1 MDIFTL
7 FILAVGLS
15 MDACAAAVCK
25 GLAMRK
31 LTAWNMTAVA
41 FWFGAFQA
49 LMPAA
54 GYMLG
59 VHFQE
64 GIRAVDH
71 WMAFFMLGIIGGN
84 MIRDACGRKD
94 TECGLC
100 GEAGGSLAFREM
112 FPLALATSVDA
123 LAAGVTFA
131 FLSVDIR
138 KAVLLIGAVT
148 FVCSLAGVKAGNV
161 FGIRYKTKA
170 ECAGGIILVLL
181 GVKILWEHI
190 GCFFCTFW

>member
-31 LTAWNMTAVA
+31 LTAWHMAVVA
-41 FWFGAFQA
+41 LWFGLFQA

-59 VHFQE
+59 VHFQD

-71 WMAFFMLGIIGGN
+71 WMAFFLLGSIGGN
-84 MIRDACGRKD
+84 MIRDARCGNG
-94 TECGLC
+94 TECALC
-100 GEAGGSLAFREM
+100 SGTGDSLAFRNM

-131 FLSVDIR
+131 FLSVDIW
-138 KAVLLIGAVT
+138 KAVFFIGAVT
-148 FVCSLAGVKAGNV
+148 FVCSMAGVKAGNL
-161 FGIRYKTKA
+161 FGMRYKAKA
-170 ECAGGIILVLL
+170 ECAGGVILILL
-181 GVKILWEHI
+181 GVKILLEHV
-190 GCFFCTFW
+190 GVFSFVT